1 MAGYS
6 DSEVAELA
14 RTLQGK
20 WAETNTTRDVRRQL
34 RQRKLDP
41 PLPPGWSRNIH
52 IKHHTYEIDDA
63 NIVLRNRLV
72 AAQVSIRVFAK
83 SGKAQA
89 QIDASNIRRFLD
101 KVWLNFNSGY
111 PSAHFLGTDAQV
123 ADGVWP
129 AHVAWDQAWIDAA
142 LDAED
147 IDEYLQNA
155 GLPFILETHDPLN
168 VFMDMDRIQ
177 NPLRVVTIEEV
188 VVGDLLNKRYKNT
201 ETGDEYSLLY
211 NNGTFSQSSEPHS
224 YDDLS
229 HGFEEKVKIASVE
242 DAEFVHRV
250 LLEAPGIGGPEP
262 LGLGKWPNLFKRP
275 AWVFMAGDFSI
286 STDPLERWKPITLGM
301 YSMGNEVNMLRSA
314 RLNSGLLVGLPRL
327 ILVPDPDQGLGSV
340 GDKEKPEL
348 IFNEDGTVTIPRGWK
363 LAPLQ
368 LPTDTAEILDRA
380 VVSVESELARY
391 KPAAALT
398 GTREEG
404 VSSGYQ
410 QTVIADAAM
419 TRLDPPLAIQSQGI
433 KDILGL
439 VLDGAK
445 AIDEITEHKIDTLY
459 VRTLNKG
466 RASEGGNTSEVLAL
480 KASEIDDFEITVH
493 QDSMSPTTRMSIIE
507 AGRRARIAGE
517 IDNIEFYENYCG
529 YEDGVEMDKRA
540 TIQKMRDA
548 MLPWAISTALER
560 ALAMATPQ
568 VPPVLGATGQPFGS
582 PFAEPPQARGQPG
595 GSAIPGYDATLVQ
608 HQPPKP
614 APAALQPSGGTAGM
628 VRTA

>member
-1 MAGYS
+1 MAGYT
-6 DSEVAELA
+6 DNEAAELA
-14 RTLQGK
+14 RDLQGK
-20 WAETNTTRDVRRQL
+20 WSATNKTRSDRRQL

-41 PLPPGWSRNIH
+41 SLPPGWSKNIH
-52 IKHHTYEIDDA
+52 IKHHTYEIDDSA
-63 NIVLRNRLV
+63 IVLRNRLV

-89 QIDASNIRRFLD
+89 QVDASNIRRFLD

-111 PSAHFLGTDAQV
+111 PSAHFLGTDSQV
-123 ADGVWP
+123 ADGVWC
-129 AHVAWDQAWIDAA
+129 AHVAWDQAWIDAG
-142 LDAED
+142 LDTKD

-201 ETGDEYSLLY
+201 ETGDEYSLVY
-211 NNGTFSQSSEPHS
+211 ENGKLDWSSEPKS

-229 HGFEEKVKIASVE
+229 HGFEQTVTIASVE
-242 DAEFVHRV
+242 DANFVHRV
-250 LLEAPGIGGPEP
+250 LIEGEEGNDRP
-262 LGLGKWPNLFKRP
+262 LGLGKWDNLFKRP

-286 STDPLERWKPITLGM
+286 STDPLERWKPIILGG
-301 YSMGNEVNMLRSA
+301 YAMGNEVNMLRSA
-314 RLNSGLLVGLPRL
+314 RLNAGILVGLPRL
-327 ILVPDPDQGLGSV
+327 ILVPDPDKGLGPV
-340 GDKEKPEL
+340 GPKVQPEL
-348 IFNEDGTVTIPRGWK
+348 IFNEDGTVVVPDGWK
-363 LAPLQ
+363 LAPMQ
-368 LPTDTAEILDRA
+368 FPTDTAEILDRA
-380 VVSVESELARY
+380 IVSVEAENARY

-433 KDILGL
+433 KDILSL

-445 AIDEITEHKIDTLY
+445 AIDEITDHKIDTLY

-480 KASEIDDFEITVH
+480 KAKEIDDFEITVH

-529 YEDGVEMDKRA
+529 YEDGVEMDRRA
-540 TIQKMRDA
+540 TIQKMKDGMVA
-548 MLPWAISTALER
+548 WAIGMATER
-560 ALAMATPQ
+560 ALALTTTQ

-582 PFAEPPQARGQPG
+582 PFAEPPQARGQPA
-595 GSAIPGYDATLVQ
+595 GSAIPGYDATLSQ
-608 HQPPKP
+608 PQPPKP